1 MSRGKRILLAALND
15 LWKNRGMN
23 NAKEVVLTGGS
34 GKLCYLFSD
43 YYVH

>member
-34 GKLCYLFSD
+34 GKKLFVLSIF
-43 YYVH
+43 